1 MARRSRSWSVTS
13 RQRPTMVLCAAR
25 CAGLFMIS
33 CTKLSAPFVQVQ
45 PARGSSP
52 LSSTSC
58 RTITPTGS
66 LGGGLSLHGSGSTS
80 GVRQRHRI
88 EMTLQVQEGSSAA
101 AADALAARSAGASA
115 VAKPFVSR
123 KLGSFEKMLTK
134 TRDGAG
140 PAEDGVRI
148 LTTPHVWAA
157 VIDGDLPRSSLKR
170 GIEAVLARHPMLR
183 ACIRTPD
190 GPKEPLINILGEE
203 RDDGDPLYFCES
215 ECESLGGLA
224 ERVLA
229 PEEDEIS
236 GDEAFAREWR
246 GRLERNLGN
255 ARVPDQRSSNVM
267 LQGILEAA
275 AGKAGG
281 PARSADD
288 AGGFDLP
295 PSMEAAI
302 VEGKQFRTNTLRY
315 MWRQA
320 TVAIAK
326 PMVVPDGL
334 PSVDERSEGGD
345 EGPFGVSSRKS
356 ACEFSSVPADDV
368 SAMLQACSRERG
380 QTLSGALSA
389 ACLMACSDVAHA
401 EGSRGSNRYKFLLA
415 VDLRRF
421 GTGDY
426 SDMEDWTGGTV
437 ACAGGAIDYAVKVPA
452 GSGSRLVGR
461 DGEEAARVARE

>member
-13 RQRPTMVLCAAR
+13 RQRPTMVLCAAL

-190 GPKEPLINILGEE
+190 GP
-203 RDDGDPLYFCES
+203 
-215 ECESLGGLA
+215 
-224 ERVLA
+224 
-229 PEEDEIS
+229 
-236 GDEAFAREWR
+236 
-246 GRLERNLGN
+246 
-255 ARVPDQRSSNVM
+255 
-267 LQGILEAA
+267 
-275 AGKAGG
+275 
-281 PARSADD
+281 
-288 AGGFDLP
+288 
-295 PSMEAAI
+295 
-302 VEGKQFRTNTLRY
+302 
-315 MWRQA
+315 
-320 TVAIAK
+320 
-326 PMVVPDGL
+326 
-334 PSVDERSEGGD
+334 
-345 EGPFGVSSRKS
+345 
-356 ACEFSSVPADDV
+356 
-368 SAMLQACSRERG
+368 
-380 QTLSGALSA
+380 
-389 ACLMACSDVAHA
+389 
-401 EGSRGSNRYKFLLA
+401 
-415 VDLRRF
+415 
-421 GTGDY
+421 
-426 SDMEDWTGGTV
+426 
-437 ACAGGAIDYAVKVPA
+437 
-452 GSGSRLVGR
+452 
-461 DGEEAARVARE
+461 